1 MKARPLLPLLSLL
14 PPLLLVALATAAV
27 VSVVPVA
34 FVAPAAA
41 QVTPSPPAGA
51 PPATP
56 QTPAAETPPP
66 EPPVPPPAID
76 VMYVCPGGPDFSAH
90 FSNNG
95 ELVTLKMS
103 GQPDLEMPRQ
113 TTATGYFYTDGY
125 YELRGRGREATLTA
139 AGRSLRCHAAGR
151 PGQPPRTFAN
161 ADSTLTLFPDGTF
174 RLREKRAG
182 AAQPVLDLG
191 QWSQEVDGGVRL
203 VIRGSDSARRA
214 FREVGVGKLI
224 DDKGAE
230 LTLATTPDPIEGKF
244 RLTGLYRDAQDG
256 GLFTECFTDR
266 TYAVAPG
273 GAEPD
278 LERAWV
284 EATPSRE
291 TGLYAEMIG
300 EFTGP
305 NGINVLEFLGLKRGT
320 TCPAQPSRGAA
331 LRDTEWRLV
340 EIDGEKVR
348 FEDWRHRPTLRLNDE
363 GGFSGRSG
371 CNDFGGTYELSAD
384 GLRFKAGA
392 MTTMACPEP
401 QQTMERRYLEAL
413 DAVRTAQIASTVLD
427 LNDATGKRR
436 LRFEAR
442 SL

>member
-1 MKARPLLPLLSLL
+1 MKAHT
-14 PPLLLVALATAAV
+14 LLVLLALAA
-27 VSVVPVA
+27 
-34 FVAPAAA
+34 APAAA
-41 QVTPSPPAGA
+41 QVTISPPPIDYPAA
-51 PPATP
+51 TPPATP
-56 QTPAAETPPP
+56 SAPPSGAEDKATSAQAPAAETPPP
-66 EPPVPPPAID
+66 EPPAPPPAID

-95 ELVTLKMS
+95 ELVTLKMG

-113 TTATGYFYTDGY
+113 ATNTGYFYTDGY
-125 YELRGRGREATLTA
+125 YELRGRAREATLTA

-161 ADSTLTLFPDGTF
+161 ADTTLTLFPDGTF

-191 QWSQEVDGGVRL
+191 QWAQEVDGGVRL
-203 VIRGSDSARRA
+203 VIRGSDSSRRA
-214 FREVGVGKLI
+214 FREVGVGKLL
-224 DDKGAE
+224 DGKGAE
-230 LTLATTPDPIEGKF
+230 LTLAATPDPIDGRF
-244 RLTGLYRDAQDG
+244 RLSGLYRDAQDG

-266 TYAVAPG
+266 TYAVTPG

-291 TGLYAEMIG
+291 TSLYVQMIG

-305 NGINVLEFLGLKRGT
+305 NGVNVVEFLGLKRGVA
-320 TCPAQPSRGAA
+320 CPAQASRGAA

-340 EIDGEKVR
+340 EIDGQKVR
-348 FEDWRHRPTLRLNDE
+348 FEDWRHRPTLRLDDE
-363 GGFSGRSG
+363 GGFSGRTG
-371 CNDFGGTYELSAD
+371 CNGFGGAYELTAD
-384 GLRFKAGA
+384 GVRFTPGA
-392 MTTMACPEP
+392 MTMMACPEP
-401 QQTMERRYLEAL
+401 QQTMEQRYLEAL
-413 DAVRTAQIASTVLD
+413 KAVRTAQIASTVLD
-427 LNDATGKRR
+427 LNDASGKRR

-442 SL
+442 SQ